1 MRILNIGGGPRTI
14 RLPPF
19 YRDCEVEWLDVDETW
34 EPDLVMDVRELGS
47 LEAGVY
53 DGVYGSHILE
63 HLAPHDLKVVL
74 AGILHILKDDGFA
87 DIRVPDLKQAIV
99 AMVNNDYDPYT
110 FLYQS
115 GPGPIT
121 TRDVLYGFAP
131 FVEKYGECQC
141 HRNGFTTNSLID
153 ALFDAHFEKVYAS
166 TQRWE
171 IRAIAMKTEL
181 ELDVMIGLGVVL

>member
-1 MRILNIGGGPRTI
+1 MKILNIGGGPRTI

-19 YRDCEVEWLDVDETW
+19 YKGHEVEWLDIDDTW
-34 EPDLVMDVRELGS
+34 EPDITMDVRELGS
-47 LEAGVY
+47 LDAGVY

-74 AGILHILKDDGFA
+74 AGILHILKADGFA
-87 DIRVPDLKQAIV
+87 DIRIPDLKQAIE

-115 GPGPIT
+115 GPGPIS

-131 FVEKYGECQC
+131 FVEQFGECQC
-141 HRNGFTTNSLID
+141 HRNGFTENTLAD
-153 ALFDAHFEKVYAS
+153 ALLAAGFQKVYSQAYAY
-166 TQRWE
+166 E
-171 IRAIAMKTEL
+171 VRAIASRGAIEPDLLAEL
-181 ELDVMIGLGVVL
+181 QALR

>member
-1 MRILNIGGGPRTI
+1 MKILNIGGGPRTI

-19 YRDCEVEWLDVDETW
+19 YKGQEVEWLDIDDTW
-34 EPDLVMDVRELGS
+34 EPDITMDVRELGS
-47 LEAGVY
+47 LDAGVY

-87 DIRVPDLKQAIV
+87 DIRIPDLKQAIE

-110 FLYQS
+110 VLYQT
-115 GPGPIT
+115 GPGPIS

-131 FVEKYGECQC
+131 FVEQYGECQC
-141 HRNGFTTNSLID
+141 HRNGFTRQTLAD
-153 ALFDAHFEKVYAS
+153 AMLDAGFERVYSRA
-166 TQRWE
+166 QGWE
-171 IRAIAMKTEL
+171 IRAIASRGDITPERL
-181 ELDVMIGLGVVL
+181 EGLRRLI